1 MATSG
6 GGTSGERREGHG
18 LEWREMH
25 QGAHPGDHFVR
36 LARHRAFRKL
46 GAGRYEIR
54 NSGVG
59 RPTGLGGLYSRLK
72 RLVIGEPLATAAA
85 GHERLT
91 KAKAL
96 AVLSSDALSSVAYAT
111 EEIMRVLLLAG
122 TVALSTSLGIG
133 AVLVVL
139 LFVVGFSYRQTIK
152 AYPTGGG
159 SYIVAKDNLGT
170 LPGLTAAGSLLISYT
185 LTVAVS
191 VAAGVKALASAYPV
205 LDHVSAEIG
214 VAVIVLVTLVNLRG
228 IRESGTIFMLPTY
241 VFLVCMAA
249 LLGWGL
255 FSYGFG
261 PPNTPPPPDIQQALE
276 PLTLFLM

>member
-6 GGTSGERREGHG
+6 SGGGGERREGHG

-54 NSGVG
+54 SSGMG
-59 RPTGLGGLYSRLK
+59 RPTGLGGLYARLK

-85 GHERLT
+85 GHVRLT

-122 TVALSTSLGIG
+122 TAALTASLPIG
-133 AVLVVL
+133 GVLVVL

-152 AYPTGGG
+152 AYPNGGG

-170 LPGLTAAGSLLISYT
+170 LPGLTAAASLLIDYV
-185 LTVAVS
+185 LTVSVS
-191 VAAGVKALASAYPV
+191 VAAGVAAIISAFPS
-205 LDHVSAEIG
+205 LNGHQVSLSLLFILLLT
-214 VAVIVLVTLVNLRG
+214 VANLRG
-228 IRESGTIFMLPTY
+228 LKEAGTVFMLPTY
-241 VFLVCMAA
+241 
-249 LLGWGL
+249 G
-255 FSYGFG
+255 
-261 PPNTPPPPDIQQALE
+261 
-276 PLTLFLM
+276 

>member
-1 MATSG
+1 MKMRTACCASISRHCARSWKRIPHVHRSSKRSQVWGIASMSTD
-6 GGTSGERREGHG
+6 RREGSG
-18 LEWREMH
+18 LEWREVH
-25 QGAHPGDHFVR
+25 RGTRPGDQFVR
-36 LARHRAFRKL
+36 IARHKAFRKL

-54 NSGVG
+54 GGQRS
-59 RPTGLGGLYSRLK
+59 TGLNGLYTRFK
-72 RLVIGEPLATAAA
+72 RLIIGEPLATAAA

-91 KAKAL
+91 KLKAL

-122 TVALSTSLGIG
+122 TAALSASLSIG
-133 AVLVVL
+133 LVLVFL

-191 VAAGVKALASAYPV
+191 VAAGVKALASAYPA
-205 LDHVSAEIG
+205 LDNFSAEIG
-214 VAVIVLVTLVNLRG
+214 VGVIVLITLINL
-228 IRESGTIFMLPTY
+228 
-241 VFLVCMAA
+241 
-249 LLGWGL
+249 
-255 FSYGFG
+255 
-261 PPNTPPPPDIQQALE
+261 
-276 PLTLFLM
+276 